1 MDFAI
6 PMESAVL
13 RRRILVHVTVAM
25 AAAWTF
31 VTPLTASTPVAEP
44 APAFKIQIEESGAYR
59 VAFEDLDLGERR
71 PASDRI
77 GLVNAGEPVAVW
89 IEDGDDGVFG
99 PGDWLE
105 FVGEHLRGENSHLDE
120 YSRFNVYRLELDQ
133 SNPARWRAAST
144 RPAEVAEYTSAGPF
158 HALRTRHHL
167 EQDLV
172 RLRLPAPRDG
182 SAVELWYW
190 VRLSHIAE
198 EPHVEILDLTDL
210 DQRPGATVDLKIHFR
225 GWSTP
230 RDKAVAEAGDHRVEV
245 SIDGTAV
252 GAAEWNGID
261 PYLLEIPGLPADRLV
276 AGENRLEL
284 RVPVRQ
290 VAEEGRPLID
300 VLMLNWIE
308 VELPIT
314 GQIENWQERLEVADP
329 DADLPLRLMSEP
341 GRELRLYGDGGTRIA
356 VTVRKRNDGGGE
368 AIVPV
373 PAGEHAFLTTAA
385 DRLRSPAAIVRDQP
399 SQLADTANQADYL
412 MIAHRRLLT
421 AIEPLA
427 ELHRARG
434 LTVAVIDVEDVFD
447 EFGYGIQRPQALR
460 AFLDHAYHHWQA
472 PRPRFVLLVGDASWD
487 AKNELVD
494 EGNYPALS
502 FRQRDARSFNRV
514 PSTPYA
520 ENARLNRRG
529 LIPTW
534 TRADSQGQA
543 ASDNYF
549 VAVDGDDFLPD
560 MAIGRLPVVE
570 PEEVKA
576 IVDKTIRYVT
586 APEVGPWRRNALFI
600 ANESRSF
607 QNQSDNLAR
616 QLSAAGFLPQRI
628 YPASRET
635 SNERHSRRLLEAFDE
650 GQLLVHFYG
659 HGGRYIWRTGPPDLK
674 KNHDL
679 FTLEHLDQLQPG
691 GRLPVV
697 LSMTCYSAPFDH
709 PNADS
714 IGEKLLR
721 LADRGAIA
729 VLAASW
735 RNSPSASWGQAALE
749 ELTTPGTTVGEAIQ
763 RAKRRV
769 THRSFV
775 ETYNLLGD
783 PAVPVALPDA
793 GITVDVAVAEDGPW
807 SVSGTIDLEDFDGR
821 LMVELIGAEGHVYQ
835 SVDLEPRGNTFTVE
849 LPPAPTAKRVLAY
862 AWDDSRQHDAFG
874 ALELTAE
881 NTVAAAPPT
890 TDSSRS
896 R

>member
-1 MDFAI
+1 PPAVE
-6 PMESAVL
+6 PM
-13 RRRILVHVTVAM
+13 T
-25 AAAWTF
+25 
-31 VTPLTASTPVAEP
+31 
-44 APAFKIQIEESGAYR
+44 AFKIQVEESGAYR

-71 PASDRI
+71 PASSGI
-77 GLVNAGEPVAVW
+77 GMVNAGEPVLVW
-89 IEDGDDGVFG
+89 IEDGGDGVFG

-105 FVGEHLRGENSHLDE
+105 FVGEHLRGENSHFDE
-120 YSRFNVYRLELDQ
+120 FSRFNVYFLGFDHP
-133 SNPARWRAAST
+133 NPARWR
-144 RPAEVAEYTSAGPF
+144 PADAGLAGLAEHSPEGPF
-158 HALRTRHHL
+158 RALRTRHHL

-172 RLRLPAPRDG
+172 RLRLPPPRDG
-182 SAVELWYW
+182 SVAELWYW
-190 VRLSHIAE
+190 VKLSHIAE

-230 RDKAVAEAGDHRVEV
+230 RNKAVVEAGDHRVEV

-261 PYLLEIPGLPADRLV
+261 PYLLEISGLPADRLV
-276 AGENRLEL
+276 AGENRIEF
-284 RVPVRQ
+284 RVPIRK
-290 VAEEGRPLID
+290 VAQDDRPLID

-308 VELPIT
+308 VELPLA
-314 GQIENWQERLEVADP
+314 GHVEDWQERLELTDP
-329 DADLPLRLMSEP
+329 DAGLALRLESDP
-341 GRELRLYGDGGTRIA
+341 GRELLLYGDGGSRIA
-356 VTVRKRNDGGGE
+356 VTARRRDDGGGE

-373 PAGEHAFLTTAA
+373 PAGERAFLATAA
-385 DRLRSPAAIVRDQP
+385 DRLRSPASIVRDRP
-399 SQLADTANQADYL
+399 SRLADTANQADYL
-412 MIAHRRLLT
+412 MIAHRRLLAAT
-421 AIEPLA
+421 EPLA

-434 LTVAVIDVEDVFD
+434 LTVEVIDVEDVFD
-447 EFGYGIQRPQALR
+447 EFGHGIQRPQALR
-460 AFLDHAYHHWQA
+460 AFLDHAYHRWQA

-487 AKNELVD
+487 ARNELVE

-502 FRQRDARSFNRV
+502 FRRRDARSLNRV

-520 ENARLNRRG
+520 EDAHLNRRG

-534 TRADSQGQA
+534 TQADSQGQA

-549 VAVDGDDFLPD
+549 VAVDGDDVLPD

-570 PEEVKA
+570 AAEVSA

-607 QNQSDNLAR
+607 QNKSDNLAR
-616 QLSAAGFLPQRI
+616 KLSAAGFLPQRI

-635 SNERHSRRLLEAFDE
+635 SNEHHSRRLIEAFDE

-721 LADRGAIA
+721 IADRGAIA

-735 RNSPSASWGQAALE
+735 RNSPSASWGQATLE
-749 ELTTPGTTVGEAIQ
+749 ELTTPGATIGEAIQ
-763 RAKRRV
+763 RAKHRI

-783 PAVPVALPDA
+783 PAVPVALPA
-793 GITVDVAVAEDGPW
+793 AEITVAVAVAENGPW

-821 LMVELIGAEGHVYQ
+821 LKVELVGAEGHVYQ
-835 SVDLEPRGNTFTVE
+835 SVDLEPRGNTFAVE
-849 LPPAPTAKRVLAY
+849 LPPAPTAKRILAY

-874 ALELTAE
+874 ALELTAD
-881 NTVAAAPPT
+881 NTVVSSEAPARR
-890 TDSSRS
+890 SRS